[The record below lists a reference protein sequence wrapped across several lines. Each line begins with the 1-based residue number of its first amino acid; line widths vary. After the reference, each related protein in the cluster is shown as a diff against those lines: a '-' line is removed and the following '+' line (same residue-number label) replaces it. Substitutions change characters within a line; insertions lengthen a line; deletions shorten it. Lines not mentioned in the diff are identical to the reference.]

1 MTAHRPLRAVIFMG
15 STRAKRVGDRVTAQ
29 LVGAMRERAW
39 HTETID
45 PRASHDGFF
54 MRLLEKPLFHY
65 NLYKPGEDVPAAL
78 TATAASITSADAVV
92 VCSPEMNHTLA
103 PGLVNVMSHFGSTL
117 FAHKPAGIATYSAG
131 NWGGARAGVALR
143 PFLSELGCLPV
154 SATWQLA
161 RAWKA
166 FGDDGALR
174 DADGADGKTLQRM
187 LDQLEWHASAM
198 RAHRDAFGES
208 GPSYYEQVAA
218 KSTSSPAGG
227 D

>member
-1 MTAHRPLRAVIFMG
+1 MTAAATQRPLRAVIFMG

-45 PRASHDGFF
+45 PRSSHDGFF
-54 MRLLEKPLFHY
+54 MRLLEKPLFH
-65 NLYKPGEDVPAAL
+65 YKPGEDVPAAL

-103 PGLVNVMSHFGSTL
+103 PGLVNVMSHFGSSL

-154 SATWQLA
+154 SAMIHIPHAGKLLTPDGGLA
-161 RAWKA
+161 
-166 FGDDGALR
+166 DP
-174 DADGADGKTLQRM
+174 
-187 LDQLEWHASAM
+187 
-198 RAHRDAFGES
+198 S
-208 GPSYYEQVAA
+208 GQERWE
-218 KSTSSPAGG
+218 
-227 D
+227 

>member
-45 PRASHDGFF
+45 PRSSHDGFF
-54 MRLLEKPLFHY
+54 MRLLEKPLFH
-65 NLYKPGEDVPAAL
+65 YKPGEDVPAAL

-131 NWGGARAGVALR
+131 HWGGARAGVALR

-154 SATWQLA
+154 SAMIHIPHAGKLLTPDGGLA
-161 RAWKA
+161 
-166 FGDDGALR
+166 DP
-174 DADGADGKTLQRM
+174 
-187 LDQLEWHASAM
+187 
-198 RAHRDAFGES
+198 S
-208 GPSYYEQVAA
+208 GQERWE
-218 KSTSSPAGG
+218 
-227 D
+227 